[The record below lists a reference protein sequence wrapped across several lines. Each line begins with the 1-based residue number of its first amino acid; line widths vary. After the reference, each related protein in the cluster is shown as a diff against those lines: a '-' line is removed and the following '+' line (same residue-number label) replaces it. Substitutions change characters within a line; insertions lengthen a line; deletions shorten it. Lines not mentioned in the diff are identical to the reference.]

1 MALIPADSTARSLL
15 GPDMF
20 SRTLLPLLLAAAI
33 LLPGRLAA
41 QEDPLRSRTDPSL
54 DYPIRVV
61 EATPYLRPGT
71 DMAGK
76 GDFRPVHRELGTLS
90 AERLRLPVPGSTW
103 RLDGRV
109 VRTEDGTLYAGFGT
123 YLYRSDDDGRSWTGR
138 RLQGLPNTRGEPV
151 AAQAFGAA
159 GTYILVCHA
168 ATTMQP
174 VMSEL
179 VENPA
184 VTADKHELSPLVIS
198 RSRDGGEHW
207 ESSRPLSSPPGYRAL
222 AGDGNSII
230 ALGDGTL
237 LAALD
242 AYNPG
247 MEAAHSDRFAEV
259 FFRSRDQGLT
269 WGEPTLIRDTAA
281 ETGLVS
287 LGGLRVLA
295 AIRGVPNSRL
305 GGKTI
310 QLANSDDGGRSWRH
324 FRPLTRTFG
333 QAHGTL
339 ASLPGGGVV
348 AVYENRYPYH
358 EGGDVRARVSWDG
371 GGTWEPEV
379 YILMNGHGY
388 GSAVAGRD
396 GTIITVAGDSAL
408 ARNGRPDGRGHTLQA
423 VRWKP
428 WPKSGRIVH

>member
-1 MALIPADSTARSLL
+1 MALIPAVSTARSLL

-54 DYPIRVV
+54 VYPIRVV

-168 ATTMQP
+168 ATTLQP

-198 RSRDGGEHW
+198 RSSDGGEHW

-379 YILMNGHGY
+379 YILMKGHGY

-408 ARNGRPDGRGHTLQA
+408 GRNGRPDGRGHTLQA

>member
-1 MALIPADSTARSLL
+1 MALIPAVSNARSLVDA
-15 GPDMF
+15 DMF
-20 SRTLLPLLLAAAI
+20 SRTPVPFFLAAAL
-33 LLPGRLAA
+33 LLPGSLTA
-41 QEDPLRSRTDPSL
+41 QENPLSSRADPSL

-61 EATPYLRPGT
+61 EAEPYLRPGT
-71 DMAGK
+71 HMSGE
-76 GDFRPVHRELGTLS
+76 GDFRPVHRELGTLP

-109 VRTEDGTLYAGFGT
+109 VMTEDGTLYAGFGT
-123 YLYRSDDDGRSWTGR
+123 YLYRSDDDGGSWTGR
-138 RLQGLPNTRGEPV
+138 RLQELPDTQGEPV
-151 AAQAFGAA
+151 AAQAFGAV
-159 GTYILVCHA
+159 GPYILVCHA
-168 ATTMQP
+168 GTALPP
-174 VMSEL
+174 VMSDL

-184 VTADKHELSPLVIS
+184 VAAGKHELRPLVVS

-207 ESSRPLSSPPGYRAL
+207 ESSHPLTPPPGYRAL
-222 AGDGNSII
+222 TGDGNSII

-247 MEAAHSDRFAEV
+247 MDGEHSSQFAEV
-259 FFRSRDQGLT
+259 FIRSRDQGLT
-269 WGEPTLIRDTAA
+269 WGEPTLIRGTAA

-310 QLANSDDGGRSWRH
+310 QLANSSDGGRTWRH

-339 ASLPGGGVV
+339 APLPGGGIV

-358 EGGDVRARVSWDG
+358 RGGDVRARISWNRG
-371 GGTWEPEV
+371 RTWEPEV
-379 YILMNGHGY
+379 YILMKGHGY

-408 ARNGRPDGRGHTLQA
+408 GRNGRPDDRGHTLQA

-428 WPKSGRIVH
+428 WRKSGRIVH